1 MNLPPDTLRVLLYTL
16 DERQIAD
23 TADDENIA
31 VTLIGPKGW
40 LVDFVATLAT
50 TESVEDAA

>member
-31 VTLIGPKGW
+31 VTLIGQKEW
-40 LVDFVATLAT
+40 LVNFVATLAA
-50 TESVEDAA
+50 EPLDAA